1 MAREPIRAA
10 SFHLGALCVAAMAVA
25 AAASYPYGPSPVSI
39 AAVWTSPLRELPRTA
54 SDDAIRL
61 VPAPSGNVARYR
73 VREQLARFDF
83 PNDAVGVTSA
93 INGALV
99 LAADGSV
106 LRDASRFEI
115 DLTTLESDNARRDNY
130 VRRNTLETERYPLAI
145 FEPIGID
152 GLVFPLPRSGELELT
167 VQGDLTV
174 HGVTRRTTWAVTAV
188 AAGDSFTGSAVTEF
202 TFSDFGMAI
211 PRVASVLSVRDLIRL
226 EYDFHLVRDGGGSAL
241 SD

>member
-1 MAREPIRAA
+1 MAGEPIRTA

-39 AAVWTSPLRELPRTA
+39 AAVWTSPLPALPRAA

-61 VPAPSGNVARYR
+61 VPAPSGNEARYR

-83 PNDAVGVTSA
+83 PNDAVGVTTA
-93 INGALV
+93 IRGALV
-99 LAADGSV
+99 LNPDGSV
-106 LRDASRFEI
+106 VLGASRFEI
-115 DLTTLESDNARRDNY
+115 DLTALQSDNTRRDNY

-145 FEPIGID
+145 FEPSAIE
-152 GLVFPLPRSGELELT
+152 GLAVPLPRSGEFELS
-167 VQGDLTV
+167 VHGNLTV
-174 HGVTRRTTWAVTAV
+174 HGVTRPTTWAVTAV
-188 AAGDSFTGSAVTEF
+188 ATGDAFTGSAVTEL
-202 TFSDFGMAI
+202 TFSDFDMSI

-226 EYDFHLVRDGGGSAL
+226 EYDFHLVREEGEGAL